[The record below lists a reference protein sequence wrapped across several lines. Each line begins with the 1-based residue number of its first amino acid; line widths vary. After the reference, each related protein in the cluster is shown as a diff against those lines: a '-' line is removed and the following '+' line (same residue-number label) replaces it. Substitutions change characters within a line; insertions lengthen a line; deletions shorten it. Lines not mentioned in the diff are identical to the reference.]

1 MSTFYHGT
9 DIDSAI
15 SICDKIVLKKSSKRT
30 DFGPGFY
37 VTNNIETA
45 KTWAFRKAAVR
56 RKEAS
61 IVYVEFD
68 EDAVSDMVQRFSG
81 DLRWGRFV
89 INNRN
94 GYDYVNRIDFKE
106 HNLDARYPITYGRIA
121 DYEVRDI
128 ARKLYQT
135 GEILESIEGIFNP
148 FYSFQYAFHSERALS
163 FINSTRY
170 EKIEREV

>member
-61 IVYVEFD
+61 IVYVEVD

-81 DLRWGRFV
+81 G
-89 INNRN
+89 
-94 GYDYVNRIDFKE
+94 
-106 HNLDARYPITYGRIA
+106 
-121 DYEVRDI
+121 
-128 ARKLYQT
+128 
-135 GEILESIEGIFNP
+135 S
-148 FYSFQYAFHSERALS
+148 ALG
-163 FINSTRY
+163 
-170 EKIEREV
+170 